1 MESSIKSYKNNYILG
16 LVAILVVL
24 ASVVSGYLAYHYS
37 EIKYW
42 DKLIYP
48 GVTVEGIN
56 LSGKTKE
63 QAALI
68 IKQTYSDKISNNK
81 INITAADKKYIL
93 DYSKINP
100 KYNLQEVIDQAYA
113 YGKGFNLFHKY
124 SIIKSPKLVN
134 YKFKFSCD
142 ISPIKSMINRI
153 EKDVNEEP
161 VNASLQISGENINVV
176 PEQNGTKLQKEKL
189 EKDILSQV
197 DSGMLENVELKTSM
211 QISEPRIKGSML
223 KPVNSRIGEFST
235 SFGSIS
241 SSERANNIAI
251 ATKSI
256 NGTVLFP
263 GEIFSFNN
271 VVGERTEDKGYQAAP
286 VIVNNKLE
294 SGLGGG
300 ICQVSTTL
308 YNAVNNAGLSSIERT
323 HHTLPVHYVA
333 SGMDATVDF
342 GNIDYKFR
350 NTLKYPVYIEA
361 YTSGGN
367 VTFNLYS
374 NSTER
379 N

>member
-1 MESSIKSYKNNYILG
+1 MESSIKNHRNNYILG
-16 LVAILVVL
+16 LVAILVIL
-24 ASVVSGYLAYHYS
+24 TSIVSGYLAYHYS

-63 QAALI
+63 QAALV
-68 IKQTYSDKISNNK
+68 IKQIYSDKISNNK
-81 INITAADKKYIL
+81 INISAADKKYIL

-100 KYNLQEVIDQAYA
+100 KYNLKEVIDQAYA
-113 YGKGFNLFHKY
+113 YGKSFNLFHKY
-124 SIIKSPKLVN
+124 SIIKSPKVVN
-134 YKFKFSCD
+134 YKLKFSCD
-142 ISPIKSMINRI
+142 ISPIKSMLTKI

-161 VNASLQISGENINVV
+161 VNASLEISGEKFNIVS
-176 PEQNGTKLQKEKL
+176 EQNGTKLQKEKL

-197 DSGMLENVELKTSM
+197 DSGMLENVELKASM
-211 QISEPRIKGSML
+211 QISEPRIKGNML
-223 KPVNSRIGEFST
+223 KSINTRIGEFST

-256 NGTVLFP
+256 NGTVLLP
-263 GEIFSFNN
+263 GEIFSFND
-271 VVGERTEDKGYQAAP
+271 VVGERTEDRGYEAAP
-286 VIVNNKLE
+286 VIINNKLE

-342 GNIDYKFR
+342 GNIDYKFK

>member
-1 MESSIKSYKNNYILG
+1 MENSIKNSKSNYILG
-16 LVAILVVL
+16 IIVVLVLL
-24 ASVVSGYLAYHYS
+24 ASVLSGYITYHYS

-42 DKLIYP
+42 DEFIYP

-63 QAALI
+63 QALLI
-68 IKQTYSDKISNNK
+68 ITQAYSDKISNNK
-81 INITAADKKYIL
+81 INIKAEDKKYTL
-93 DYSKINP
+93 NYSKV
-100 KYNLQEVIDQAYA
+100 NLKCNLNEVVDQAYA
-113 YGKGFNLFHKY
+113 YGKNLNLFSKY
-124 SIIKSPKLVN
+124 NKIKSSKPMN
-134 YKFKFSCD
+134 YKLKFSYD
-142 ISPIKSMINRI
+142 VNGIKSMISKI
-153 EKDVNEEP
+153 ERDVNKDP
-161 VNASLQISGENINVV
+161 INAHLEISDGKFNII
-176 PEQNGTKLQKEKL
+176 PEQKGSKLQKEKL
-189 EKDILSQV
+189 EKEILSQI
-197 DSGMLENVELKTSM
+197 DSGMLDNTELKISM
-211 QISEPRIKGSML
+211 EVSEPKIKGVML
-223 KPVNSRIGEFST
+223 KEINSRIGGFST
-235 SFGSIS
+235 NFGSIS
-241 SSERANNIAI
+241 SSQRANNIAI

-256 NGTVLFP
+256 DRTVVLP

-271 VVGERTEDKGYQAAP
+271 VVGERTEDKGYEAAP

-308 YNAVNNAGLSSIERT
+308 FNAVNNAGLPSIERT
-323 HHTLPVHYVA
+323 HHTLPVHYIE

-342 GNIDYKFR
+342 GNIDYKFK
-350 NTLKYPVYIEA
+350 NTLKYPIYIRA